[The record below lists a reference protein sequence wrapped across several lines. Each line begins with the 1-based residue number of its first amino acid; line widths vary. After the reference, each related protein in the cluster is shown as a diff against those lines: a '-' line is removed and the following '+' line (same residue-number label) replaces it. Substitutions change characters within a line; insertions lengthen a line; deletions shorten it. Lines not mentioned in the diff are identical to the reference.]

1 MYHKTWK
8 QRLHGA
14 EVEEKWKQSIQA
26 DRISRNNFVIVRAPA
41 NCKPFSKLE
50 RASPE
55 KKFAMYK
62 AKFKHVPFTL
72 FFARPS
78 HKGGGKNSLDGYKPK
93 CGLGK
98 TVRNIPEKPIG
109 NG

>member
-1 MYHKTWK
+1 MFHKTWK

-78 HKGGGKNSLDGYKPK
+78 HKGGGQEFFRWLQTKVWAGQN
-93 CGLGK
+93 CA
-98 TVRNIPEKPIG
+98 
-109 NG
+109 